1 MSKFFSLLFICLF
14 SFSAFSQK
22 RSNFRERE
30 IAIQQSNIQLG
41 EALLL
46 IAEHANFSLSFN
58 PAILPDS
65 IVSLKYSDRTAKE
78 IFKEVLPP
86 YIFYNELGSSVILQK
101 KKEIEQKS
109 IHISGQILHRLPI
122 DQALVFEVNGLAS
135 TFTNEDGKFSLKV
148 KKPNSSNIGISVHKE
163 GFKDSLILLPSKT
176 QEVSIKLEKK
186 ALKAIPKKEFN
197 LTKIPRLFVPKKV
210 QIRNE
215 NITAHLYRKY
225 QLSLV
230 PSIGTNLKMGGLVEN
245 TYSLN
250 VIGGYSLGNSK
261 VEIGGAFNINRI
273 YAEGIQIAGAFN
285 LVGESFK
292 GVQIAGW
299 GNLNFGES
307 EGVQLAGAYNQSK
320 SLKGTQISGGLNLVT
335 DSAEGLQIA
344 PINYSK
350 VLVGKQIGIVN
361 LADSASG
368 TPIGLFS
375 YVKKNGYNSL
385 SLSTNELTYTNL
397 DFKMG
402 VPSFYNIFSAGFGYQ
417 YNDFIWQY
425 GIGVGTEKVL
435 NDQRNINNEF
445 LFHWLFKANKQNQTN
460 YGLAKWK
467 LLFQNKKQRKFRLSY
482 GPTVNVLFQSN
493 EQDEMSHQLHLPY
506 CFFKTDV
513 GNLELNSWVG
523 VHLSI
528 GIKSFLTPD

>member
-1 MSKFFSLLFICLF
+1 MSRLFSIIFLCFFSLSVLGQEKN
-14 SFSAFSQK
+14 S
-22 RSNFRERE
+22 FRERE
-30 IAIQQSNIQLG
+30 ITIQQSNIQLG
-41 EALLL
+41 EALIL
-46 IAEHANFSLSFN
+46 IAEQSGFNLSFN
-58 PAILPDS
+58 PTILPDS
-65 IVSLKYSDRTAKE
+65 LVSLNYTGLTAKE
-78 IFKEVLPP
+78 IFMEVLPQ
-86 YIFYNELGSSVILQK
+86 YIFYNELGASVVLQK
-101 KKEIEQKS
+101 KKEVEQKS
-109 IHISGQILHRLPI
+109 IHITGQILHRLPI

-135 TFTNEDGKFSLKV
+135 TFTDEDGQFSLKV
-148 KKPNSSNIGISVHKE
+148 KKPNSTHIGISIHKE
-163 GFKDSLILLPSKT
+163 GFKDSIILLPSKT
-176 QEVSIKLEKK
+176 QEVFIKLDKK
-186 ALKAIPKKEFN
+186 SVKSIPKKEFR

-273 YAEGIQIAGAFN
+273 YAEGVQIAGAFN

-307 EGVQLAGAYNQSK
+307 EGVQLAGAYNQSRT
-320 SLKGTQISGGLNLVT
+320 LKGTQISGGLNLVT
-335 DSAEGLQIA
+335 DSAVGLQIA
-344 PINYSK
+344 PVNYSK
-350 VLVGKQIGIVN
+350 VLLGKQIGIVN

-375 YVKKNGYNSL
+375 YVKKNGYNSF
-385 SLSTNELTYTNL
+385 SLSSNELTYANL

-417 YNDFIWQY
+417 QNDFLWQY
-425 GIGVGTEKVL
+425 GIGVGTEKPM
-435 NDQRNINNEF
+435 NDQRNISNEF
-445 LFHWLFKANKQNQTN
+445 LFHWLFKADKQSQTN
-460 YGLAKWK
+460 YGLAKWQ
-467 LLFQNKKQRKFRLSY
+467 LLFQNKKHRKFRLSY
-482 GPTVNVLFQSN
+482 GPTVNVLFQSS
-493 EQDEMSHQLHLPY
+493 EQNEMSHQLHLPY
-506 CFFKTDV
+506 RFFKTDV
-513 GNLELNSWVG
+513 GDLEFKTWLGIHISV
-523 VHLSI
+523 
-528 GIKSFLTPD
+528 GIKNILTPN

>member
-1 MSKFFSLLFICLF
+1 MSKLFSIIFLFFFSLSVLG
-14 SFSAFSQK
+14 QEK
-22 RSNFRERE
+22 NNFRERE

-41 EALLL
+41 EALIL
-46 IAEHANFSLSFN
+46 IAEQAGFNLSFN

-65 IVSLKYSDRTAKE
+65 LVSLNYTGHTAKE
-78 IFKEVLPP
+78 IFKEVLPHNV
-86 YIFYNELGSSVILQK
+86 FYNELGASVILQE
-101 KKEIEQKS
+101 KKESEEKS
-109 IHISGQILHRLPI
+109 IIISGQIHHRLPI

-135 TFTNEDGKFSLKV
+135 TFTDENGHFNLKI

-197 LTKIPRLFVPKKV
+197 LTKIPRLFVPQKV

-273 YAEGIQIAGAFN
+273 YAEGVQIAGAFN

-335 DSAEGLQIA
+335 DSTEGLQIA

-350 VLVGKQIGIVN
+350 VLVGKQIGIFN

-385 SLSTNELTYTNL
+385 SLSSNELTYANL

-417 YNDFIWQY
+417 QNDFLWQY

-445 LFHWLFKANKQNQTN
+445 LFHWLFKANNLNQTN
-460 YGLAKWK
+460 YGLAKWQ
-467 LLFQNKKQRKFRLSY
+467 LLFQNKKQRKYSIAF
-482 GPTVNVLFQSN
+482 GPSINFLFQSTTLD
-493 EQDEMSHQLHLPY
+493 EQSHELIVPY
-506 CFFKTDV
+506 SFLKTDV
-513 GNLELNSWVG
+513 GDLELKSWVG

>member
-1 MSKFFSLLFICLF
+1 MSRLFSIIFLCFFSLSVLGQEKN
-14 SFSAFSQK
+14 S
-22 RSNFRERE
+22 FRERE
-30 IAIQQSNIQLG
+30 ITIQQSNIQLG
-41 EALLL
+41 EALIL
-46 IAEHANFSLSFN
+46 IAEQSGFNLSFN
-58 PAILPDS
+58 PTILPDS
-65 IVSLKYSDRTAKE
+65 LVSLNYTGLTAKE
-78 IFKEVLPP
+78 IFMEVLPQ
-86 YIFYNELGSSVILQK
+86 YIFYNELGASVVLQK
-101 KKEIEQKS
+101 KKEVEQKS
-109 IHISGQILHRLPI
+109 IHITGQILHRLPI

-135 TFTNEDGKFSLKV
+135 TFTNEDGQFSLKV
-148 KKPNSSNIGISVHKE
+148 KKPNSTHIGISIHKE
-163 GFKDSLILLPSKT
+163 GFKDSIILLPSKT
-176 QEVSIKLEKK
+176 QEVFIKLDKK
-186 ALKAIPKKEFN
+186 AVKSIPKKEFR

-273 YAEGIQIAGAFN
+273 YAEGVQIAGAFN

-307 EGVQLAGAYNQSK
+307 EGVQLAGAYNQSRT
-320 SLKGTQISGGLNLVT
+320 LKGTQISGGLNLVT
-335 DSAEGLQIA
+335 DSAVGLQIA
-344 PINYSK
+344 PVNYSK
-350 VLVGKQIGIVN
+350 VLLGKQIGIVN

-385 SLSTNELTYTNL
+385 SLSSNELTYANL
-397 DFKMG
+397 NFKMG

-417 YNDFIWQY
+417 HNDFLWQY
-425 GIGVGTEKVL
+425 GVGVGTEKPM
-435 NDQRNINNEF
+435 NDQRNISNEF
-445 LFHWLFKANKQNQTN
+445 LFHWLFKADKQNQTN
-460 YGLAKWK
+460 YGLAKWQ
-467 LLFQNKKQRKFRLSY
+467 LLFQNKKHRKFRLSY
-482 GPTVNVLFQSN
+482 GPTVNVLFQSS

-506 CFFKTDV
+506 HFLKTNV
-513 GNLELNSWVG
+513 GDLELKAWVG

-528 GIKSFLTPD
+528 GLKNFLNSN